1 MAMPEQIDEHRSRF
15 PLKSFLAD
23 FRSNLTDQELKHRY
37 KLSTQAFVVLIKH
50 LALKN
55 VINER
60 DLARRKE
67 MAVQRDL
74 ARESEFLAGLFI
86 CPNCSHPSPEPFKIC
101 PACGAR
107 PEDFLPGEELLDSL
121 ATTGG
126 HVHVGDVDEEVEV
139 VEQLDVSHV
148 PPQGPNEQ
156 SGASTRDTETET
168 KEKSSLLKAVRSF
181 FSQKLKKK

>member
-1 MAMPEQIDEHRSRF
+1 MAMPELTDEHRSRF

-37 KLSTQAFVVLIKH
+37 KLSTQALVVLIRDLVAKG
-50 LALKN
+50 
-55 VINER
+55 VISVG

-86 CPNCSHPSPEPFKIC
+86 CPNCSHPSPEPFETC

-107 PEDFLPGEELLDSL
+107 PDDFLPGEELLDSL

-126 HVHVGDVDEEVEV
+126 HINVEVSDEEVEV
-139 VEQLDVSHV
+139 VEELDVANES
-148 PPQGPNEQ
+148 PQRPYEQ
-156 SGASTRDTETET
+156 GAVSTRDTETET
-168 KEKSSLLKAVRSF
+168 KEKSSPLKAVRSF
-181 FSQKLKKK
+181 FSQKMKKK